1 MNLKIG
7 NKSAKQAEESGEFD
21 HYIQIV
27 VKSLYAIK
35 NKALENCHVDAW
47 NSDF

>member
-1 MNLKIG
+1 LNLKIG

-21 HYIQIV
+21 HYIQIIV
-27 VKSLYAIK
+27 NSLYVIK
-35 NKALENCHVDAW
+35 NKALKNSHVDAR